1 MGCMGDREKGPKDE
15 TQRWDFITLS
25 DFRCT
30 SAWTYVAY
38 VWLWLMALVGIAVY
52 VVDTFTAVQLLAYNN
67 WSSQVKPALAFEYS
81 KWIFAGCILLSWV
94 LCFYEWFRALRVIK
108 RGGVA
113 ESFLDPLAVTL
124 QSIRPQGF
132 KRFLVFSAL
141 TKSKKGADYV
151 ALFVYFSFKTAIR
164 VILAEGPRQGINAMT
179 LWAVLQSDI
188 AVKAA
193 SDHSS
198 FEQFFLNIGALAEEQ
213 PLQATIYF
221 AMLFTLVIWAFSA
234 LSLIIS
240 VMLYLGFLWHYIP
253 SSDGRLSV
261 YCRRKVDRRLA
272 KVVEHKVKAAIEE
285 EDRQAKKAEWKAELK
300 RQKTGEMPLPAHMKI
315 VRKPTLPELG
325 KTPEMNNDEKFPLA
339 RQDTTSST
347 NTLPLYTRDPI
358 QRQPTLPKL
367 NEHRP
372 GAPTRSDTQASAWS
386 TAPSYSS
393 HAPLVANAGYPGESD
408 LPPLPPIGHDPQ
420 DTFGPQQGFAPA
432 FNPSFNP
439 GPPRMQTP
447 MSNSNQSF
455 ATDSSGYRGAPAP
468 APRFPPPVR
477 SNTGFQTFD
486 PEPPRSAYPPPM
498 RSATAD
504 GYRPPP
510 PPKAQDNAF
519 STHPSF
525 SRPNPGPMRKPV
537 QMNPYTPAPQQ
548 NQQPP
553 APAYEMTNQ
562 PSHTLPPPPPHNA
575 GGGYVAFNPNA
586 MPIVQDGPRR
596 NITVSNGAPSAT
608 GNHFGNVQPARSAT
622 APIPEDVRRDNFL
635 LQAPPPL
642 SRGTE
647 SVRVSEILNAYGA
660 DGGSGRS
667 SPWPPQ
673 QHPTPP
679 PPSQDGRHYG

>member
-1 MGCMGDREKGPKDE
+1 MGCCTGDREKGPKDD

-25 DFRCT
+25 DFRST

-38 VWLWLMALVGIAVY
+38 VWLWFLALVGIAVY

-67 WSSQVKPALAFEYS
+67 WSSQVQPALAFEYS
-81 KWIFAGCILLSWV
+81 KWIFAGCILFSWV

-151 ALFVYFSFKTAIR
+151 ALFVHFSFKTAIR

-198 FEQFFLNIGALAEEQ
+198 FEQFFLNIGALTEDK

-240 VMLYLGFLWHYIP
+240 VILYLGFLWHYIP

-285 EDRQAKKAEWKAELK
+285 EDRQAKKAEFKAELK
-300 RQKTGEMPLPAHMKI
+300 RQKTGELPLPPHMRI

-325 KTPEMNNDEKFPLA
+325 KTPEIYSEEKFPLT
-339 RQDTTSST
+339 RNDTTSST
-347 NTLPLYTRDPI
+347 NTLPPYTVDPL
-358 QRQPTLPKL
+358 QRKPTLPHL
-367 NEHRP
+367 P
-372 GAPTRSDTQASAWS
+372 APVRSNTQTSAWS
-386 TAPSYSS
+386 NAPSYSA
-393 HAPLVANAGYPGESD
+393 HVPLVSNAGYPGESE
-408 LPPLPPIGHDPQ
+408 LPPLPPNGHDLQ
-420 DTFGPQQGFAPA
+420 DSFGNQHHFAPA
-432 FNPSFNP
+432 LTAGFNA
-439 GPPRMQTP
+439 GPPRMQT
-447 MSNSNQSF
+447 SASNQSF
-455 ATDSSGYRGAPAP
+455 ATDSTGYRGAPAP
-468 APRFPPPVR
+468 APRFPPPAR
-477 SNTGFQTFD
+477 SNTAFQSFD

-504 GYRPPP
+504 GYRP
-510 PPKAQDNAF
+510 AQTSQENAF
-519 STHPSF
+519 ASYQPFNQSNEGMA
-525 SRPNPGPMRKPV
+525 RRPV
-537 QMNPYTPAPQQ
+537 QT
-548 NQQPP
+548 NQYVPP
-553 APAYEMTNQ
+553 APAYEMKSQ
-562 PSHTLPPPPPHNA
+562 PSHSVPPQQQQQNT
-575 GGGYVAFNPNA
+575 GGYVAFSPGA
-586 MPIVQDGPRR
+586 VSPVHDVPRR
-596 NITVSNGAPSAT
+596 NITVSNAAPSA
-608 GNHFGNVQPARSAT
+608 HFGNVQPTRSAT
-622 APIPEDVRRDNFL
+622 APPVREDPRDYSS
-635 LQAPPPL
+635 LQPPSL

-660 DGGSGRS
+660 ERTG
-667 SPWPPQ
+667 SPWQQQYSAPQ
-673 QHPTPP
+673 PP
-679 PPSQDGRHYG
+679 PKDGRYYG

>member
-38 VWLWLMALVGIAVY
+38 VWLWFMALVGIAVY

-67 WSSQVKPALAFEYS
+67 WSSQVQPALAFEYS

-124 QSIRPQGF
+124 QSIRPLGF

-188 AVKAA
+188 AVKATT
-193 SDHSS
+193 DHSS

-253 SSDGRLSV
+253 ASDGRLSV

-285 EDRQAKKAEWKAELK
+285 EERQAKKAEWKAELK
-300 RQKTGEMPLPAHMKI
+300 RQKTGELPLPAHMKL

-325 KTPEMNNDEKFPLA
+325 KTPEMPSDEKFPLA

-358 QRQPTLPKL
+358 QRQPTLPQL
-367 NEHRP
+367 NEQRP
-372 GAPTRSDTQASAWS
+372 VVPARSNTQASAWS
-386 TAPSYSS
+386 NAPSYSS
-393 HAPLVANAGYPGESD
+393 HAPLVANAAYPGESE
-408 LPPLPPIGHDPQ
+408 LPPLPPIGHDRQ
-420 DTFGPQQGFAPA
+420 DSFGPQHGFA
-432 FNPSFNP
+432 PSFNP

-447 MSNSNQSF
+447 MSNQSF
-455 ATDSSGYRGAPAP
+455 ATDSGGYRGAPAP
-468 APRFPPPVR
+468 VPRLPLPVR
-477 SNTGFQTFD
+477 TNTGYQSFD
-486 PEPPRSAYPPPM
+486 PAPPQPAYPPPM

-510 PPKAQDNAF
+510 PQKSQDNAF
-519 STHPSF
+519 ASQPSF
-525 SRPNPGPMRKPV
+525 SRPNAGPMRKPI
-537 QMNPYTPAPQQ
+537 QMNQYTPAPLQ
-548 NQQPP
+548 NQPP

-562 PSHTLPPPPPHNA
+562 PLHTLPPQNT
-575 GGGYVAFNPNA
+575 GGYVAFNPSA
-586 MPIVQDGPRR
+586 MPTVQDGPRR
-596 NITVSNGAPSAT
+596 NITVSNGAHSTLASY
-608 GNHFGNVQPARSAT
+608 FGEAQPARSPT
-622 APIPEDVRRDNFL
+622 APIPEDRRDNFL
-635 LQAPPPL
+635 QAP

-660 DGGSGRS
+660 DGGAGTSGRS
-667 SPWPPQ
+667 SPWQ
-673 QHPTPP
+673 QHPPP
-679 PPSQDGRHYG
+679 PPQDGRHYG